1 VKEIVKIYGR
11 KPYTGESKLGYLLDA
26 IAPRY
31 EDSGKTCEALN
42 IDKVLH
48 EDVGSYTV
56 VFNKNMVDSVSLG
69 DGVLKCRAWVNFD
82 GTKDKDKM

>member
-1 VKEIVKIYGR
+1 MIKDVKIYAR
-11 KPYTGESKLGYLLDA
+11 KPYAGESKLGCLLDV

-31 EDSGKTCEALN
+31 EDTGETCEALN

-56 VFNKNMVDSVSLG
+56 IFDKNMAESGSLDKG
-69 DGVLKCRAWVNFD
+69 ALKCRAWVNFN
-82 GTKDKDKM
+82 GTKKD